1 MAKKPDFDRTA
12 AHKYFSVKCFNAAWD
27 LMDKPDRTTEES
39 QEMLRLSMTSL
50 FHWSQRDDC
59 TNQNKSVGYWQVSRI
74 FVLLE
79 QVENA
84 HQYANFSLEASHGEE
99 PFYIG
104 YAYEA
109 LARAESQTGNTKKRD
124 EYLQQAFEQATKV
137 SDAEWKNILVD
148 DLETIS

>member
-84 HQYANFSLEASHGEE
+84 HQYANFSLEASHGEQ
-99 PFYIG
+99 PFFLYR

-109 LARAESQTGNTKKRD
+109 LARAESQAGNTKKGMNTCNRH
-124 EYLQQAFEQATKV
+124 LSKQRKSLMLNGKTFSSMT
-137 SDAEWKNILVD
+137 
-148 DLETIS
+148 